1 MYNSTTIHTVYSA
14 VTIVASGTSLSDPL
28 DCSLSSGIFSLQL
41 AITGDG
47 TLKVEAKVS
56 NDGTTYLVPD
66 GASEIKTG
74 LTKTSGP
81 GGDGKIFIGFQTLG
95 VSRFVKI
102 LLTETGGANSVTVT
116 GTLAVQ

>member
-1 MYNSTTIHTVYSA
+1 MFNNTTIHTIYSA

-28 DCSLSSGIFSLQL
+28 DCSLSGGTFSLQL

-47 TLKVEAKVS
+47 TLKVEAKLS
-56 NDGTTYLVPD
+56 NDGITYLVPD

-81 GGDGKIFIGFQTLG
+81 GADGKIFLGFQTLG
-95 VSRFVKI
+95 VGQSLKI
-102 LLTETGGANSVTVT
+102 LLTETGGASSVIVT

>member
-1 MYNSTTIHTVYSA
+1 MYNNTTIHTVYSA
-14 VTIVASGTSLSDPL
+14 VTIGASGTSLSAPL
-28 DCSLSSGIFSLQL
+28 DCTLSSGIFSLQL
-41 AITGDG
+41 DITGDG
-47 TLKVEAKVS
+47 TLQLDAKVS
-56 NDGTTYLVPD
+56 NDGVTYLIPD
-66 GASEIKTG
+66 GASAIKTG

-102 LLTETGGANSVTVT
+102 LLTETGTASTVTVT